1 MNTAVALPLRPSR
14 PGALCGLISATL
26 SAICPDKI
34 PSWTTY
40 IPWIVKYV
48 SMIVFII
55 LFNRFISLAKETHVC
70 SVVSQPL
77 CQYLCWDRSVLSLI
91 ASKKKKKCLFNLSL
105 CCCLDPLIIP
115 LSSIMEQAFICESVI
130 ESQRT
135 YWITHVLI
143 PDSRIK
149 LHALCNCHHACSASP
164 SVCAVKR
171 NPPCILIKYTAVSQY
186 YLPFGFILTWIRI
199 SQTHTWT
206 HFQMSTNPWM
216 WAKWENNPPR
226 IWSA

>member
-91 ASKKKKKCLFNLSL
+91 ASKKKKKVSL
-105 CCCLDPLIIP
+105 
-115 LSSIMEQAFICESVI
+115 QFESVLL
-130 ESQRT
+130 SGS
-135 YWITHVLI
+135 L
-143 PDSRIK
+143 
-149 LHALCNCHHACSASP
+149 
-164 SVCAVKR
+164 
-171 NPPCILIKYTAVSQY
+171 
-186 YLPFGFILTWIRI
+186 
-199 SQTHTWT
+199 
-206 HFQMSTNPWM
+206 
-216 WAKWENNPPR
+216 NNPPQFNNGTSIHLWISDR
-226 IWSA
+226 KPKNILNHARPNSWL